1 MNKDNKEFCDLL
13 TSLRS
18 KHTFEVKFT
27 NDKIEKFSPLTTA
40 QLKNLIKTVVDTSLT
55 QIEFNSATV
64 AVMKECYQGMDVT
77 ILNDLTIADK
87 LLFLIETRINSI
99 SSSITIEDG
108 EDKVIIDLNKIKEKL
123 TKAIEDNKATFV
135 DHPINSDEVTL
146 TIGLPTLKTELQV
159 DEEIYKTLKLDS
171 DNQEQVRKL
180 LGEAFVV
187 ELAKVVKSITIG
199 EKTLNTSELPF
210 SERQKTVEN
219 LPALLIQQVINYV
232 ENYKKILN
240 ACLVIDDHSL
250 PIDGSLFSLQ

>member
-18 KHTFEVKFT
+18 KHAFEIKFT

-55 QIEFNSATV
+55 QTEFNSATL
-64 AVMKECYQGMDVT
+64 AIMKECYQGTDVAA
-77 ILNDLTIADK
+77 LNTLTIADK

-108 EDKVIIDLNKIKEKL
+108 EDKVTLDLNKIKENL
-123 TKAIEDNKATFV
+123 SKAVEANKTTFL
-135 DHPINSDEVTL
+135 DHSITSDEVTL
-146 TIGLPTLKTELQV
+146 TIGLPTLNTEHQV
-159 DEEIYKTLKLDS
+159 DE
-171 DNQEQVRKL
+171 
-180 LGEAFVV
+180 

-199 EKTLNTSELPF
+199 DKTLNTSDLTF
-210 SERQKTVEN
+210 SERQKTVES

-232 ENYKKILN
+232 ENYKKVLN
-240 ACLVIDDHSL
+240 GCLVIDDHSL